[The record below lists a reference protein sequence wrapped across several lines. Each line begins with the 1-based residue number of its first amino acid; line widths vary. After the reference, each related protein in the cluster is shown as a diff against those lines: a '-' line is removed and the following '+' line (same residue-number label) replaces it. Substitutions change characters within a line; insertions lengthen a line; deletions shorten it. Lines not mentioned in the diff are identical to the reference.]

1 MLAWKISLVHFA
13 SGFTLSVMFCKC
25 TFRHYNKWAFALKN
39 VHSSRHYCISTLR
52 WNYSYLQLNYSTQG
66 RIKQGIIIFQLSPH
80 SYFHFVDPQDADN
93 AVGTPLLRY
102 THSSLWHQNLF
113 FFFLVYHLLIG
124 AQSLKQ
130 RFRSAEQV
138 AALNCKHNFIRSAG
152 YSARMLLHC
161 STTLP
166 SRRSANFLTHFFGD
180 VNRELIAQ
188 INFLSKLAEA
198 PPHSILR
205 VIYTPLWAIQ
215 YMDTTKISMAY
226 LSE

>member
-1 MLAWKISLVHFA
+1 MHVSSLQQVSLCFEKCSLIETLLYLKTAMKLSLFTAKLFDSRENQTRHNHIS
-13 SGFTLSVMFCKC
+13 T
-25 TFRHYNKWAFALKN
+25 
-39 VHSSRHYCISTLR
+39 ISTLLFSLRRPSRR
-52 WNYSYLQLNYSTQG
+52 WQCCRNTASAIHTLKLMAPKS
-66 RIKQGIIIFQLSPH
+66 
-80 SYFHFVDPQDADN
+80 
-93 AVGTPLLRY
+93 
-102 THSSLWHQNLF
+102 F

-205 VIYTPLWAIQ
+205 VSYTPLWAIQ